1 VRAVRIHEDGGPEVL
16 RVDEIAVPEPIGSAA
31 LVEVRSA
38 ALNHMD
44 IWLRRGNPSV
54 PKPRTLGADAAG
66 VVTALGPD
74 ATGVEVGQP
83 VLINP
88 GLFCRRCR
96 FCLAG
101 EHSLCLR
108 FQVLGEHVN
117 GTNAEYVIVPARNL
131 HPIPDGWSFDEA
143 SAFGLAF
150 VTAWRMLETKARLR
164 PGEWVLIWGV
174 GGGVASAALEI
185 CRAAGARAIVTS
197 SSDAKLQRAVSL
209 GAHATI
215 NHVRDDVADAVRSLT
230 DGRGVDVVVEHV
242 GAATWA
248 RSIDALAR
256 GGRLVTCGASSGGQ
270 PPAGLHRIFWKQVS
284 VHGSTM
290 GSDSEFRSALE
301 LGAAG
306 RIRPRV
312 DAVFPLEGVAD
323 AHRRL
328 EAGEQFGK
336 VVLRVST

>member
-1 VRAVRIHEDGGPEVL
+1 VRIHDERGPEVL
-16 RVDEIAVPEPIGSAA
+16 RLEEVAVPEPHGSAA
-31 LVEVRSA
+31 LVQIRSS
-38 ALNHMD
+38 ALNHFD
-44 IWLRRGNPSV
+44 VVPRRGLP
-54 PKPRTLGADAAG
+54 PRTLGADGAG
-66 VVTALGPD
+66 VVAALGPD
-74 ATGVEVGQP
+74 AAGVEVGQP

-108 FQVLGEHVN
+108 FQVLGEHVD
-117 GTNAEYVIVPARNL
+117 GTNADYVLVPSRNL
-131 HPIPDGWSFDEA
+131 HAIPSGWSFDEA

-150 VTAWRMLETKARLR
+150 VTSWRMLVTKADLQ

-197 SSDAKLQRAVSL
+197 SSDHKLARALEL

-215 NHVRDDVADAVRSLT
+215 NHARDDVADAVRSRT

-270 PPAGLHRIFWKQVS
+270 PPAGLHRIYWKQVT

-290 GSDSEFRSALE
+290 GTDSEFRAVLE

-306 RIRPRV
+306 LVRPHV
-312 DAVFPLEGVAD
+312 DSVFPIERVNEAR
-323 AHRRL
+323 ARL

-336 VVLRVST
+336 VVLRVSG

>member
-1 VRAVRIHEDGGPEVL
+1 
-16 RVDEIAVPEPIGSAA
+16 
-31 LVEVRSA
+31 
-38 ALNHMD
+38 M
-44 IWLRRGNPSV
+44 RRF
-54 PKPRTLGADAAG
+54 K
-66 VVTALGPD
+66 
-74 ATGVEVGQP
+74 
-83 VLINP
+83 
-88 GLFCRRCR
+88 
-96 FCLAG
+96 
-101 EHSLCLR
+101 
-108 FQVLGEHVN
+108 VLGEHVD
-117 GTNAEYVIVPARNL
+117 GTNAEYVLVPARNL
-131 HPIPDGWSFDEA
+131 HRIPDGWSFDEA

-150 VTAWRMLETKARLR
+150 VTAWRMLITKAQVR

-174 GGGVASAALEI
+174 GGGVASSALEI

-197 SSDAKLQRAVSL
+197 SSDAKLARAVTL
-209 GAHATI
+209 GAEATV

-248 RSIDALAR
+248 RSIDALTR
-256 GGRLVTCGASSGGQ
+256 GGRLVICGASSGGQ

-290 GSDSEFRSALE
+290 GSDSEFRAALE

-306 RIRPRV
+306 RIRPHV
-312 DAVFPLEGVAD
+312 DAVFPLDRVAE
-323 AHRRL
+323 AHARL

>member
-1 VRAVRIHEDGGPEVL
+1 MRIHEDGGPEVL
-16 RVDEIAVPEPIGSAA
+16 RLEDVEPPEPHGSAA
-31 LVEVRSA
+31 VVRVRSS
-38 ALNHMD
+38 ALNHLD
-44 IWLRRGNPSV
+44 VWLRRGLPSV
-54 PKPRTLGADAAG
+54 PKPRILGADAAG
-66 VVTALGPD
+66 VVAELGPD
-74 ATGVEVGQP
+74 AEGVEVGEP

-101 EHSLCLR
+101 EHSMCVR
-108 FQVLGEHVN
+108 FKVLGEHVD
-117 GTNAEYVIVPARNL
+117 GTNAEYVLVPARNL
-131 HPIPDGWSFDEA
+131 HRIPDGWSFDEA

-150 VTAWRMLETKARLR
+150 VTAWRMLITKAQVR

-174 GGGVASAALEI
+174 GGGVASSALEI

-197 SSDAKLQRAVSL
+197 SSDAKLARAVTL
-209 GAHATI
+209 GAEATV

-248 RSIDALAR
+248 RSIDALTR
-256 GGRLVTCGASSGGQ
+256 GGRLVICGASSGGQ

-290 GSDSEFRSALE
+290 GSDSEFRAALE

-306 RIRPRV
+306 RIRPHV
-312 DAVFPLEGVAD
+312 DAVFPLDRVAE
-323 AHRRL
+323 AHARL

>member
-1 VRAVRIHEDGGPEVL
+1 ML
-16 RVDEIAVPEPIGSAA
+16 RLEQVDVPEPIGSAA
-31 LVEVRSA
+31 LVEVRSS
-38 ALNHMD
+38 ALNHLD
-44 IWLRRGNPSV
+44 VWLRRGLPSV
-54 PKPRTLGADAAG
+54 PKPRTLGSDGSG
-66 VVTALGPD
+66 VIAALGPE
-74 ATGVEVGQP
+74 AAGVEVGQN

-108 FQVLGEHVN
+108 FKVLGEHVD
-117 GTNAEYVIVPARNL
+117 GTNAEYVLVPSRNL
-131 HPIPDGWSFDEA
+131 HPIPDSWSFDEA
-143 SAFGLAF
+143 SAFGLVF
-150 VTAWRMLETKARLR
+150 VTAWRMLVTKAQVR

-174 GGGVASAALEI
+174 GGGVASAALEV

-197 SSDAKLQRAVSL
+197 SSDAKLQRAL
-209 GAHATI
+209 TAGAHSII
-215 NHVRDDVADAVRSLT
+215 NHARDDVADAVRSLT
-230 DGRGVDVVVEHV
+230 DGRGVDIVVEHV

-290 GSDSEFRSALE
+290 GSDSEFRSVLE

-306 RIRPRV
+306 RIRPHV
-312 DAVFPLEGVAD
+312 DAVFPIERVGD

-336 VVLRVST
+336 VVLRVSM

>member
-1 VRAVRIHEDGGPEVL
+1 VL
-16 RVDEIAVPEPIGSAA
+16 RLEDVDVPEPMGSAA
-31 LVEVRSA
+31 LVEIRSS
-38 ALNHMD
+38 ALNHLD
-44 IWLRRGNPSV
+44 IWLRRGMPSV
-54 PKPRTLGADAAG
+54 PKPRTLGADGAG
-66 VVTALGPD
+66 VVAALGPD
-74 ATGVEVGQP
+74 AEGVELGQN

-108 FQVLGEHVN
+108 FKVLGEHID
-117 GTNAEYVIVPARNL
+117 GTNADYVLVPARNL
-131 HPIPDGWSFDEA
+131 HPIPDAWTFDEA
-143 SAFGLAF
+143 GAFGLVF
-150 VTAWRMLETKARLR
+150 VTAWRMLVTKARLR

-197 SSDAKLQRAVSL
+197 SSDAKLERAL
-209 GAHATI
+209 AMGAHSVV
-215 NHVRDDVADAVRSLT
+215 HHERDDVADAVRSLT
-230 DGRGVDVVVEHV
+230 DGRGVDIVVEHV

-270 PPAGLHRIFWKQVS
+270 PAAGLHRIFWKQVS

-290 GSDSEFRSALE
+290 GSDSEFRAVLE

-306 RIRPRV
+306 RIRPHV
-312 DAVFPLEGVAD
+312 DAVFPIDRVGD

>member
-1 VRAVRIHEDGGPEVL
+1 M
-16 RVDEIAVPEPIGSAA
+16 PEPHGSAA
-31 LVEVRSA
+31 LVHVRSS
-38 ALNHMD
+38 ALNHFD
-44 IWLRRGNPSV
+44 VVPRRGLP
-54 PKPRTLGADAAG
+54 PRTLGADGAG
-66 VVTALGPD
+66 VVAALGPD
-74 ATGVEVGQP
+74 AAGVEVGQA

-96 FCLAG
+96 FCLRG

-108 FQVLGEHVN
+108 FQVLGEHVD
-117 GTNAEYVIVPARNL
+117 GTNADYVLVPSRNL
-131 HPIPDGWSFDEA
+131 HPIPSGWSFDEA

-150 VTAWRMLETKARLR
+150 VTSWRMLMTKADLQ

-197 SSDAKLQRAVSL
+197 SSDDKLARALEL

-215 NHVRDDVADAVRSLT
+215 NHARDDVADAVRSRT

-270 PPAGLHRIFWKQVS
+270 PPAGLHRIFWKQVT

-290 GSDSEFRSALE
+290 GTDSEFRAVLE

-306 RIRPRV
+306 LVRPHV
-312 DAVFPLEGVAD
+312 DTVFPLERVNEAR
-323 AHRRL
+323 ARL
-328 EAGEQFGK
+328 EAGAQFGK
-336 VVLRVST
+336 VVLRVSG

>member
-1 VRAVRIHEDGGPEVL
+1 MRAVRIHEDGGPDVL
-16 RVDEIAVPEPIGSAA
+16 RVEDVPVPEPHGSAA
-31 LVEVRSA
+31 LVEIRSA
-38 ALNHMD
+38 ALNHVD
-44 IWLRRGNPSV
+44 VSSRRGLPA
-54 PKPRTLGADAAG
+54 RTLGTDGAG
-66 VVTALGPD
+66 VVAALGPD
-74 ATGVEVGQP
+74 AAGVEVGQA

-108 FQVLGEHVN
+108 FQVLGEHVD
-117 GTNAEYVIVPARNL
+117 GTNADYVLVPSRNL
-131 HPIPDGWSFDEA
+131 FPIPRGWSFDEA
-143 SAFGLAF
+143 SAFGLVF
-150 VTAWRMLETKARLR
+150 VTSWRMLITKARLQ
-164 PGEWVLIWGV
+164 PGESVLIWGI
-174 GGGVASAALEI
+174 GGGVASSALEI
-185 CRAAGARAIVTS
+185 CRATGARAIVTS
-197 SSDAKLQRAVSL
+197 SSDAKLAHARTI

-215 NHVRDDVADAVRSLT
+215 NHERDDVADAVRSLT

-284 VHGSTM
+284 VLGSTM
-290 GSDSEFRSALE
+290 GSDSEFRAVLE

-306 RIRPRV
+306 LVRPHV
-312 DAVFPLEGVAD
+312 DTVYPMEAVGEAR
-323 AHRRL
+323 ARL

-336 VVLRVST
+336 VVLRVSD

>member
-1 VRAVRIHEDGGPEVL
+1 MRIHEDGGPEVL
-16 RVDEIAVPEPIGSAA
+16 RLEDTAVPEAVGGAA
-31 LVEVRSA
+31 LVEVRSS

-44 IWLRRGNPSV
+44 VWLRRGLPSV
-54 PKPRTLGADAAG
+54 PKPRTLGADGAG
-66 VVTALGPD
+66 VVAALGPD

-101 EHSLCLR
+101 EHSMCLR
-108 FQVLGEHVN
+108 FKVLGEHVD
-117 GTNAEYVIVPARNL
+117 GTNADFVLVPARNL

-143 SAFGLAF
+143 SAFGLVF
-150 VTAWRMLETKARLR
+150 VTAWRMLITKAELR
-164 PGEWVLIWGV
+164 PGEWVLIWGI

-197 SSDAKLQRAVSL
+197 SSDAKLQRARAL

-215 NHVRDDVADAVRSLT
+215 NHARDDVADGVRSLT
-230 DGRGVDVVVEHV
+230 DGRGVDIVVEHV

-284 VHGSTM
+284 VYGSTM
-290 GSDSEFRSALE
+290 GSDSEFRAVLE
-301 LGAAG
+301 LGATG
-306 RIRPRV
+306 GIRPHV
-312 DAVFPLEGVAD
+312 DAVFPMERVAD

-336 VVLRVST
+336 VVLRVSG

>member
-1 VRAVRIHEDGGPEVL
+1 MRIHEDGGPEVL
-16 RVDEIAVPEPIGSAA
+16 RLEDTAVPEAVGSAA
-31 LVEVRSA
+31 LVEVRSS

-44 IWLRRGNPSV
+44 LWLRRGLPSV
-54 PKPRTLGADAAG
+54 PKPRTLGADGAG
-66 VVTALGPD
+66 IVAALGPD
-74 ATGVEVGQP
+74 ATGVELGQP

-101 EHSLCLR
+101 EHSMCLR
-108 FQVLGEHVN
+108 FKVLGEHVD
-117 GTNAEYVIVPARNL
+117 GTNADFVLVPARNL

-143 SAFGLAF
+143 SAFGLVF
-150 VTAWRMLETKARLR
+150 VTAWRMLITKAELR

-197 SSDAKLQRAVSL
+197 SSDAKLQRARAL
-209 GAHATI
+209 GAHAII
-215 NHVRDDVADAVRSLT
+215 NHARDDVADAVRSLT
-230 DGRGVDVVVEHV
+230 DGRGVDIVVEHV

-270 PPAGLHRIFWKQVS
+270 PPAGLHRIFWKQVT

-301 LGAAG
+301 LGATGAF
-306 RIRPRV
+306 RPHV
-312 DAVFPLEGVAD
+312 DAVFPIERVAD

-336 VVLRVST
+336 VVLRVSG

>member
-16 RVDEIAVPEPIGSAA
+16 RLEQVDVPEPIGSAA
-31 LVEVRSA
+31 LVEVRSS
-38 ALNHMD
+38 ALNHLD
-44 IWLRRGNPSV
+44 VWLRRGLPSV
-54 PKPRTLGADAAG
+54 PKPRTLGSDGSG
-66 VVTALGPD
+66 VIAALGPE
-74 ATGVEVGQP
+74 AAGVEVGQN

-108 FQVLGEHVN
+108 FKVLGEHVD
-117 GTNAEYVIVPARNL
+117 GTNAEYVLVPSRNL
-131 HPIPDGWSFDEA
+131 HPIPDSWSFDEA
-143 SAFGLAF
+143 SAFGLVF
-150 VTAWRMLETKARLR
+150 VTAWRMLVTKAQVR

-174 GGGVASAALEI
+174 GGGVASAALEV

-197 SSDAKLQRAVSL
+197 SSDAKLQRAL
-209 GAHATI
+209 TAGAHSII
-215 NHVRDDVADAVRSLT
+215 NHSRDDVADAVRSLT
-230 DGRGVDVVVEHV
+230 DGRGVDIVVEHV

-290 GSDSEFRSALE
+290 GSDSEFRSVLE

-306 RIRPRV
+306 RIRPHV
-312 DAVFPLEGVAD
+312 DAVFPIERVGD

>member
-1 VRAVRIHEDGGPEVL
+1 MRIHEDGGPAALRLEEVA
-16 RVDEIAVPEPIGSAA
+16 IPEPHGSAA
-31 LVEVRSA
+31 LVEVRSS
-38 ALNHMD
+38 ALNHLD
-44 IWLRRGNPSV
+44 VVARRGLP
-54 PKPRTLGADAAG
+54 PRTLGADGAG
-66 VVTALGPD
+66 VVSALGPD
-74 ATGVEVGQP
+74 AAGVEVGQA

-108 FQVLGEHVN
+108 FQVLGEHVD
-117 GTNAEYVIVPARNL
+117 GTSADYVLVPSRNL
-131 HPIPDGWSFDEA
+131 HPIPGGWSFDEA

-150 VTAWRMLETKARLR
+150 VTSWRMLITKADLQ

-197 SSDAKLQRAVSL
+197 SSDAKLARALEL

-215 NHVRDDVADAVRSLT
+215 NHARDDVADAVRSLT

-270 PPAGLHRIFWKQVS
+270 PPAGLHRIFWKQVT

-290 GSDSEFRSALE
+290 GTDSEFRAVLE

-306 RIRPRV
+306 LVRPRV
-312 DAVFPLEGVAD
+312 DSVFPIEHVNEA
-323 AHRRL
+323 RERL

-336 VVLRVST
+336 VVLRVSG

>member
-1 VRAVRIHEDGGPEVL
+1 MRAVRIHEDGGRGVL
-16 RVDEIAVPEPIGSAA
+16 QVEDVAVPEPHGSAA
-31 LVEVRSA
+31 LVEVRSS
-38 ALNHMD
+38 ALNHID
-44 IWLRRGNPSV
+44 VGLRRGLPS
-54 PKPRTLGADAAG
+54 RTLGADGAG
-66 VVTALGPD
+66 VVAALGPD
-74 ATGVEVGQP
+74 AAGVEIGQP

-108 FQVLGEHVN
+108 FQVLGEHVD
-117 GTNAEYVIVPARNL
+117 GTNADYVLVPSRNL
-131 HPIPDGWSFDEA
+131 FPIPSGWSFDEA
-143 SAFGLAF
+143 SAFGLVF
-150 VTAWRMLETKARLR
+150 VTSWRMLITKARLQ
-164 PGEWVLIWGV
+164 PGEWVLIWGI
-174 GGGVASAALEI
+174 GGGVASSALEI
-185 CRAAGARAIVTS
+185 CRATGARAIVTS
-197 SSDAKLQRAVSL
+197 SSDAKLARAQKI

-215 NHVRDDVADAVRSLT
+215 NHARDDVADAVRSLT

-284 VHGSTM
+284 VLGSTM
-290 GSDSEFRSALE
+290 GSDSEFRAVLE

-306 RIRPRV
+306 LVRPHV
-312 DAVFPLEGVAD
+312 DAVYPIERAGEAR
-323 AHRRL
+323 ARL

-336 VVLRVST
+336 VVLRVSA

>member
-1 VRAVRIHEDGGPEVL
+1 VRIHEDGGPEVL
-16 RVDEIAVPEPIGSAA
+16 RLEDVEPPVPEGSAA
-31 LVEVRSA
+31 VVQVRSS
-38 ALNHMD
+38 ALNHLD
-44 IWLRRGNPSV
+44 VWLRRGLPSV
-54 PKPRTLGADAAG
+54 PKPRTLGADGAG
-66 VVTALGPD
+66 VVAQLGPD
-74 ATGVEVGQP
+74 AAGVEVGQP

-101 EHSLCLR
+101 EHSMCLR
-108 FQVLGEHVN
+108 FKVLGEHVD
-117 GTNAEYVIVPARNL
+117 GTNADYVLVPSRNL

-150 VTAWRMLETKARLR
+150 VTAWRMLVTKAGLR

-174 GGGVASAALEI
+174 GGGVASSALEI

-197 SSDAKLQRAVSL
+197 SSDAKLARAVAL
-209 GAHATI
+209 GAEATV

-242 GAATWA
+242 GASTWA

-284 VHGSTM
+284 VFGSTM
-290 GSDSEFRSALE
+290 GSDSEFRAALE

-306 RIRPRV
+306 RIRPHV
-312 DAVFPLEGVAD
+312 DAVFPLERVAE
-323 AHRRL
+323 AHMRL

>member
-1 VRAVRIHEDGGPEVL
+1 VRLHEEGGPEVL
-16 RVDEIAVPEPIGSAA
+16 RVEDVDVPDPEGSAA
-31 LVEVRSA
+31 LVEVRSS

-44 IWLRRGNPSV
+44 VWIRRGLPSV
-54 PKPRTLGADAAG
+54 PKPRTLGADGAG
-66 VVTALGPD
+66 IVAALGPD
-74 ATGVEVGQP
+74 AAGVELGQP

-101 EHSLCLR
+101 EHSLCVR
-108 FQVLGEHVN
+108 FRSLGEHVD
-117 GTNAEYVIVPARNL
+117 GTNADYVLVPARNL
-131 HPIPDGWSFDEA
+131 HPIPDGWTFDEA

-150 VTAWRMLETKARLR
+150 VTAWRMLITKAQLR

-174 GGGVASAALEI
+174 GGGVASSALEI

-197 SSDAKLQRAVSL
+197 SSDAKLQRALSL
-209 GAHATI
+209 GAHSAV
-215 NHVRDDVADAVRSLT
+215 NHERDDVADAVRSLT

-270 PPAGLHRIFWKQVS
+270 PPAGIHRIFWKQIAI
-284 VHGSTM
+284 HGSTM
-290 GSDSEFRSALE
+290 GSDSEFRAVLE

-306 RIRPRV
+306 RIRPHV
-312 DAVFPLEGVAD
+312 DAVFPLERVAD

-328 EAGEQFGK
+328 EAGEQYGK

>member
-16 RVDEIAVPEPIGSAA
+16 RLEEVDVPEPIGSAA
-31 LVEVRSA
+31 LVEVRSS
-38 ALNHMD
+38 ALNHLD
-44 IWLRRGNPSV
+44 VWLRRGLPSV
-54 PKPRTLGADAAG
+54 PKPRTLGADGAG
-66 VVTALGPD
+66 VVAALGPD
-74 ATGVEVGQP
+74 AAGVEVGQN

-108 FQVLGEHVN
+108 FKVLGEHLD
-117 GTNAEYVIVPARNL
+117 GTNAEYVLVPARNL
-131 HPIPDGWSFDEA
+131 HPIPAGWSFDEA
-143 SAFGLAF
+143 SAFGLVF
-150 VTAWRMLETKARLR
+150 VTAWRMLVTKAQLR

-197 SSDAKLQRAVSL
+197 ASDAKLQRALAL
-209 GAHATI
+209 GAHSII
-215 NHVRDDVADAVRSLT
+215 NHATADVADAVRSLT
-230 DGRGVDVVVEHV
+230 DGRGVDVVVEHI

-248 RSIDALAR
+248 RSIDAVAR

-290 GSDSEFRSALE
+290 GSDSEFRSVLE

-306 RIRPRV
+306 RIRPQV
-312 DAVFPLEGVAD
+312 DAVFPLERAGE